1 MPALLVAFA
10 NHSARLA
17 LAHGPRKISTR
28 RFNYTEM
35 SSKCFSQVKKK
46 KEIIKA
52 EQCVPDTWLWEYRI
66 RRTPLRSP
74 SFSKLVVGARGRES
88 LRGSSSILAPTLEES
103 KHRSIRPEQLLLLSS
118 LDGARR
124 WKFRDVCVAEMRGR
138 ISRVTRTILFRLPH
152 RLRINQPRADLRYIF
167 FARGM
172 TPLWPASRY
181 RNAYRCLYLL

>member
-28 RFNYTEM
+28 HFNYTEM

-152 RLRINQPRADLRYIF
+152 RLRINQPRADLRYIL
-167 FARGM
+167 FARGT

-181 RNAYRCLYLL
+181 RNAYRCLYSL

>member
-52 EQCVPDTWLWEYRI
+52 EQFVPDTWLWEYRI

-74 SFSKLVVGARGRES
+74 SFSKLVVGARGGKVVGFKFDPGPDLGRVEA
-88 LRGSSSILAPTLEES
+88 SIDSTGTTP
-103 KHRSIRPEQLLLLSS
+103 PPLL
-118 LDGARR
+118 ARR
-124 WKFRDVCVAEMRGR
+124 CSTVE
-138 ISRVTRTILFRLPH
+138 IP
-152 RLRINQPRADLRYIF
+152 
-167 FARGM
+167 
-172 TPLWPASRY
+172 
-181 RNAYRCLYLL
+181 